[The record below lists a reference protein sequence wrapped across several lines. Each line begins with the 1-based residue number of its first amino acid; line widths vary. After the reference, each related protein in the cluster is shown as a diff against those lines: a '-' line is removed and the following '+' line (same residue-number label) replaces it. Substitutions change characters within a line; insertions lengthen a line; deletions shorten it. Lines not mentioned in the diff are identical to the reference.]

1 MGGSTLSSSSEQQE
15 FSARLRALSGDPFQS
30 AIFVALT
37 ATFPDVQAVSKRPSG
52 DGGVDILT
60 ENLTAAHCCYGIEPD
75 TISTNRKP
83 VIRRYVVDKFAV
95 DLKRILELDGKPK
108 KYKHSENPQ
117 LKGILGTGRK
127 IKLIR
132 LVCNYFEDNQ
142 IIGKLNDAFVE
153 MMSKSKKNF
162 VTDACAL
169 VFLGPDQIAALCVID
184 QSVLV
189 RVTYPDLAK
198 LKEVLDPKVVLLPST
213 QSDFDGK
220 FDALI
225 AKKPEKAGAINKLR
239 ESFRSEWNHALL
251 LMQKL
256 ESDYPNVHKALE
268 TIAESCAKRAN
279 LESVNGTNLEA
290 ASLVQRYQDLMR
302 EMITKELS
310 NQLPS
315 DLITTIAEYHTAKLI
330 GDCPIDWR

>member
-1 MGGSTLSSSSEQQE
+1 MPSTSEQQE

-30 AIFVALT
+30 AIFLALT
-37 ATFPDVQAVSKRPSG
+37 STFPDVQAVSKRPSG

-60 ENLTAAHCCYGIEPD
+60 EKLTTAHCCYGLEPE
-75 TISTNRKP
+75 TIATNSKA
-83 VIRRYVVDKFAV
+83 VIRKYITGKFTD

-108 KYKHSENPQ
+108 KYKHSDNGQ
-117 LKGILGTGRK
+117 LSGVLGVGRK

-132 LVCNYFEDNQ
+132 LVGNYFEDNQ
-142 IIGKLNDAFVE
+142 IIGKINDAFAE
-153 MMSKSKKNF
+153 MMSASKKNF
-162 VTDACAL
+162 VTDDCSL

-198 LKEVLDPKVVLLPST
+198 LKESLDPKVNLLPT
-213 QSDFDGK
+213 AQSDFDGK
-220 FDALI
+220 FDDLV
-225 AKKPEKAGAINKLR
+225 AKRPSKAGEINKLR
-239 ESFRSEWNHALL
+239 ESFRGEWNHALL

-256 ESDYPNVHKALE
+256 ESDYPDVHKALE
-268 TIAESCAKRAN
+268 GIAETCAKRAN

-290 ASLVQRYQDLMR
+290 VGMVQRYQDLMR
-302 EMITKELS
+302 EMITRELS
-310 NQLPS
+310 NKLPS
-315 DLITTIAEYHTAKLI
+315 ELITSIAEYHTAKLI